1 MTFLITVAVIGVV
14 VFGIWRFIG
23 SLDSQKKT
31 QLKDSITNVFVQA
44 ERKGR
49 FPRYPAFE
57 TEYLHEYPAFKK
69 IEDSYPIIRE
79 ECEALMASRRKLVP
93 MASLGGGYTAGDT
106 HAAQWTTL
114 MFKSGQF
121 IEENCA
127 LAPRTAAILRQIP
140 RVYTAFFSVLE
151 PHQHIAP
158 HYGYYKGFIRYHMG
172 VMIPRNNEDES
183 CWIRV
188 NADLADN
195 EADDK
200 TLIDKG
206 ERYYWRNGEGVMLDD
221 TFMHEAANESD
232 EVRVI
237 LFLDVARRMPWYL
250 ELFNRIVLF
259 VVHREGSV
267 KSIREAARI
276 SGS

>member
-1 MTFLITVAVIGVV
+1 MTFLISGAVIGVV
-14 VFGIWRFIG
+14 VFAVWRYIG
-23 SLDSQKKT
+23 SLDTQKKT
-31 QLKDSITNVFVQA
+31 QLKDSITNVFVRA
-44 ERKGR
+44 EEQGR

-57 TEYLHEYPAFKK
+57 TEYLHEYPDFKK
-69 IEDSYPIIRE
+69 IEDQYPVIRE
-79 ECEALMASRRKLVP
+79 ECEALMADRDKLIP

-106 HAAQWTTL
+106 HVAKWTTL

-172 VMIPRNNEDES
+172 VMIPGNNQEES

-188 NADLADN
+188 NADQADN
-195 EADDK
+195 DADDK
-200 TLIDKG
+200 TLIEKG

-250 ELFNRIVLF
+250 DIFNRIVLF

-276 SGS
+276 GGS

>member
-1 MTFLITVAVIGVV
+1 MTFVVIAAVIGVAA
-14 VFGIWRFIG
+14 FAIWRYVG
-23 SLDSQKKT
+23 SLDTQQKT
-31 QLKDSITNVFVQA
+31 RLKDSITDVFVRA
-44 ERKGR
+44 EREGR

-57 TEYLHEYPAFKK
+57 TEYLHEYPDFKK
-69 IEDSYPIIRE
+69 LEDHYETIRE
-79 ECEALMASRRKLVP
+79 ECESLLAEREKLVP
-93 MASLGGGYTAGDT
+93 MASLGGGYTSGDT

-114 MFKSGQF
+114 MFKSGEF

-127 LAPRTAAILRQIP
+127 LAPRTAALLRQIP

-172 VMIPRNNEDES
+172 VVIPGNNEGET

-188 NADLADN
+188 NANQADN
-195 EADDK
+195 DADDK
-200 TLIDKG
+200 TLIEKG

-250 ELFNRIVLF
+250 DLFNRIVLF
-259 VVHREGSV
+259 VVHRDGSV

-276 SGS
+276 TDS

>member
-1 MTFLITVAVIGVV
+1 MTFLIIAALLL
-14 VFGIWRFIG
+14 VFGLGLWRYIG
-23 SLDSQKKT
+23 SLDNQKKT
-31 QLKDSITNVFVQA
+31 EFKDRITGVFFRA
-44 ERKGR
+44 EREGR
-49 FPRYPAFE
+49 FPRHPAFE
-57 TEYLHEYPAFKK
+57 TQYLRQYPALKT
-69 IEDSYPIIRE
+69 IEDNYPIIRE
-79 ECEALMASRRKLVP
+79 ECEALMASRGKLVP

-106 HAAQWTTL
+106 HVAQWTTL

-158 HYGYYKGFIRYHMG
+158 HYGYYKGFLRYHMG
-172 VMIPRNNEDES
+172 VLIPRNNVDET

-188 NADLADN
+188 NANQADN
-195 EADDK
+195 DADDK
-200 TLIDKG
+200 TLIENG
-206 ERYYWRNGEGVMLDD
+206 ERYCWHDGEGVMLDD

-250 ELFNRIVLF
+250 EIFNRIVLF

-267 KSIREAARI
+267 RRIREAARI
-276 SGS
+276 TGS

>member
-1 MTFLITVAVIGVV
+1 MTFVVIAAVIGVAA
-14 VFGIWRFIG
+14 FAIWRYVG
-23 SLDSQKKT
+23 SLDTQQKT
-31 QLKDSITNVFVQA
+31 RLKDSITDVFVRA
-44 ERKGR
+44 ERQGR

-57 TEYLHEYPAFKK
+57 TEYLHEYPDFKK
-69 IEDSYPIIRE
+69 LEDHYETIRE
-79 ECEALMASRRKLVP
+79 ECESLLAEREKLVP
-93 MASLGGGYTAGDT
+93 MASLGGGYTSGDT

-114 MFKSGQF
+114 MFKSGEF

-127 LAPRTAAILRQIP
+127 LAPRTAALLRQIP

-250 ELFNRIVLF
+250 DLFNRIVLF
-259 VVHREGSV
+259 VVHRDGSV

-276 SGS
+276 TDS